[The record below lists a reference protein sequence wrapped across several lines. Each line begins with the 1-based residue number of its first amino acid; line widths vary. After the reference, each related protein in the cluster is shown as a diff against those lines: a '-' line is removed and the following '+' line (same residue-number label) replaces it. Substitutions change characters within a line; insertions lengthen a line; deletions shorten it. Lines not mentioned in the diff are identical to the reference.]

1 MSKTMK
7 FPFQFV
13 RYFLFAIGMCVTSQ
27 VAGLDQVVNLSK
39 ADQKVLDGFVRGE
52 QQNTVLMCE
61 KGDQFPLRL
70 LLRGEFLSLHG
81 ADKNP
86 NISLQ
91 VIKTCYISCQEK
103 GSFLFSHD
111 LKTWKQFSDFF
122 SGQLNFFLDAEN
134 GPMVA
139 GLDLEIGSKQ

>member
-1 MSKTMK
+1 
-7 FPFQFV
+7 
-13 RYFLFAIGMCVTSQ
+13 MCITNQ
-27 VAGLDQVVNLSK
+27 VSGFDQVVHLSK
-39 ADQKVLDGFVRGE
+39 ADQKVLDRFVRGE
-52 QQNTVLMCE
+52 QENTVLMCE

-70 LLRGEFLSLHG
+70 LLRGEFISLHE

-86 NISLQ
+86 NINLQ
-91 VIKTCYISCQEK
+91 ILKTCYVSCQEK

-134 GPMVA
+134 GLTVA
-139 GLDLEIGSKQ
+139 GLDLEIASKQ